1 MTTKKIKSALLPK
14 SVEEVTI
21 TSELYDDY
29 MRVDIRRGEGKT
41 LLCSIALARDQEK
54 HFAAACDELVLKGY
68 LAPELM
74 VTSLDTYFRSIP
86 VEEKNYKAQ
95 HPAIGELP
103 HDTEVTIHTKNGD
116 YISTTRTWGVPWK
129 NNDGVWVVV
138 VSDGSTVKIENLA
151 KVWKQS

>member
-1 MTTKKIKSALLPK
+1 VTTKKIKSALLRK
-14 SVEEVTI
+14 TVEEVTI

-29 MRVDIRRGEGKT
+29 MRVDVRRGNII
-41 LLCSIALARDQEK
+41 LCSISLARDQEK

-86 VEEKNYKAQ
+86 VEEKNYNAQ
-95 HPAIGELP
+95 HPVIGELP

-116 YISTTRTWGVPWK
+116 YISTTRTYGVPWK
-129 NNDGVWVVV
+129 NTNGVWVVV

-151 KVWKQS
+151 KVRKQS

>member
-1 MTTKKIKSALLPK
+1 MTTKKTKTAK
-14 SVEEVTI
+14 VVEEVTI

-29 MRVDIRRGEGKT
+29 MRVDVRRGNVM
-41 LLCSIALARDQEK
+41 LCSVASARDQEK

-103 HDTEVTIHTKNGD
+103 HDTAVTIHTKNGD
-116 YISTTRTWGVPWK
+116 YIATTRTCGTPWK
-129 NNDGVWVVV
+129 NNDGTWVVV

-151 KVWKQS
+151 KVWSNHND

>member
-1 MTTKKIKSALLPK
+1 MTTKKIKSALLCK
-14 SVEEVTI
+14 TVEEVTI

-29 MRVDIRRGEGKT
+29 MRVDVRRGNII
-41 LLCSIALARDQEK
+41 LCSISLARDQEK

-74 VTSLDTYFRSIP
+74 ITSLDTYFRSIP

-95 HPAIGELP
+95 HPVIGELP

-116 YISTTRTWGVPWK
+116 YISTTRTYGVPWK
-129 NNDGVWVVV
+129 NTNGVWVVV

-151 KVWKQS
+151 KVRKQS

>member
-1 MTTKKIKSALLPK
+1 MTTKKIKSALLCK
-14 SVEEVTI
+14 TVEEVTI

-29 MRVDIRRGEGKT
+29 MQVDIRRGNVM
-41 LLCSIALARDQEK
+41 LCSISLARDQEK

-86 VEEKNYKAQ
+86 VEEKNYNAQ
-95 HPAIGELP
+95 HPVIGELP

-116 YISTTRTWGVPWK
+116 YISTTRTYGVPWK
-129 NNDGVWVVV
+129 NTNGVWVVV

-151 KVWKQS
+151 KVR

>member
-1 MTTKKIKSALLPK
+1 VTTKKIKSALLRK
-14 SVEEVTI
+14 TVEEVTI

-29 MRVDIRRGEGKT
+29 MRVDVRRGNII
-41 LLCSIALARDQEK
+41 LCSISLARDQEK

-86 VEEKNYKAQ
+86 VEEKNYNAQ
-95 HPAIGELP
+95 HPVIGELP

-116 YISTTRTWGVPWK
+116 YISTTRTYGVPWK
-129 NNDGVWVVV
+129 NANGVWVVV

-151 KVWKQS
+151 KVRKQS

>member
-1 MTTKKIKSALLPK
+1 MTTKKIKSALLCK
-14 SVEEVTI
+14 TVEEVTI

-29 MRVDIRRGEGKT
+29 MRVDVRRGNII
-41 LLCSIALARDQEK
+41 LCSISLARDQEK

-86 VEEKNYKAQ
+86 VEEKNYNAQ
-95 HPAIGELP
+95 HPVIGELP

-116 YISTTRTWGVPWK
+116 YISTTRTYGVPWK
-129 NNDGVWVVV
+129 NTNGVWVVV

-151 KVWKQS
+151 KVRKQS

>member
-1 MTTKKIKSALLPK
+1 VTTKKIKSALLRK
-14 SVEEVTI
+14 TVEEVTI

-29 MRVDIRRGEGKT
+29 MRVDVRRGNIM
-41 LLCSIALARDQEK
+41 LCSIALARDQEK

-74 VTSLDTYFRSIP
+74 ITSLDTYFRSIP
-86 VEEKNYKAQ
+86 VEEKNYNAQ
-95 HPAIGELP
+95 HPVIGELP

-116 YISTTRTWGVPWK
+116 YISTTRTYGVPWK
-129 NNDGVWVVV
+129 NTNGVWVVV

-151 KVWKQS
+151 KVRKQS